1 MKVNIAEC
9 GAPKIDS
16 YKTQRI
22 IPGFYYSSQEGS
34 NLEMTVLVRP
44 VPVPQVRKVIFR
56 SINAALSGRN
66 YKSDHTKSFGRSPFY
81 TQIDKIAQ
89 L

>member
-22 IPGFYYSSQEGS
+22 IPGFYYSSQEGLGPTGAGSASAES
-34 NLEMTVLVRP
+34 NF
-44 VPVPQVRKVIFR
+44 QVDQRRSFWSQLQKRSYKKFR
-56 SINAALSGRN
+56 TIAIL
-66 YKSDHTKSFGRSPFY
+66 HT
-81 TQIDKIAQ
+81 D
-89 L
+89 